1 MLCQNHLKSERQL
14 SEERTVSEIEL
25 PPVPDAPAECLDTDY
40 EPEEVQVSE
49 DILDLSMKC
58 AEDITR
64 VLDASPLQ
72 FQLKRK
78 LEYIDDN
85 TKQRLARKFKRLQ
98 ESLETKFAESI
109 APGQADDFIDQ
120 VLQNN
125 DSNDDNDEKE
135 LPDNIKKALKMYK
148 QSDSIGKL
156 VIISMLNHSQLSK
169 QFIMKVFYCSK
180 YRVDL
185 ARKFH
190 ASSEGLVIPKKNH
203 LNRSRLDLN
212 KCEHFLDF
220 IFNSGLLQDVAY
232 GVTNIKYDSDDEQKI
247 AHCILTTKYSHA
259 IAFYHDSCKDSQ
271 YTPLSDSSLWKILH
285 AIKPSQRKSL
295 AGLDDTTA
303 AGMNG
308 FATLQKIAKQYNE
321 KSIDASLEQSKRYMK
336 TCYQVHCSDPDTKIA
351 SHCAKFALSDT
362 TEQKLQPRILRY
374 IR

>member
-25 PPVPDAPAECLDTDY
+25 PPVPDAPAESLDTDY

-58 AEDITR
+58 AEDITT

-78 LEYIDDN
+78 LEHIDDN

-120 VLQNN
+120 VLKNN
-125 DSNDDNDEKE
+125 DSNDDNEEKE

-169 QFIMKVFYCSK
+169 QFIMKVFDCSK
-180 YRVDL
+180 YCVDL

-212 KCEHFLDF
+212 KCEHFLDCYKM
-220 IFNSGLLQDVAY
+220 LLM
-232 GVTNIKYDSDDEQKI
+232 G
-247 AHCILTTKYSHA
+247 
-259 IAFYHDSCKDSQ
+259 
-271 YTPLSDSSLWKILH
+271 
-285 AIKPSQRKSL
+285 
-295 AGLDDTTA
+295 
-303 AGMNG
+303 
-308 FATLQKIAKQYNE
+308 
-321 KSIDASLEQSKRYMK
+321 
-336 TCYQVHCSDPDTKIA
+336 
-351 SHCAKFALSDT
+351 
-362 TEQKLQPRILRY
+362 
-374 IR
+374 